1 MDVLMP
7 KVGLTMTEGTI
18 VRWHK
23 REGDVVHKGD
33 LLFTFETEKS
43 TLDYEAPASGRLSRI
58 LAAEGSTVACL
69 TSVARI
75 EESAPETGQPSETS
89 ARAEGLPQA
98 ARRPCSPRARK
109 RAQALGIDLE
119 RIVGSGPD
127 GAIRERDVLAA
138 AQATVR
144 ATPLAE
150 RLAAEL
156 GISLDEIAGSGPSGR
171 ITREDVVR
179 AAQGRSAG
187 VQPAAELVGAQP
199 LSPAR
204 RTTAQRLT
212 ANAQTAPHV
221 TLFTEAD
228 ATYLIAAREQLS
240 AELKEKLSYNALFIA
255 ICARALK
262 EHPYVNASWVAQLPD
277 RPEQPGILQHAAI
290 HIGLAVDTPKGLL
303 VPVLRD
309 AGTKPL
315 AQIHQEIADLVARAQ
330 AGSLQPDELRGGT
343 FTITNLG
350 MFEVDGFTPILN
362 LPEAAIL
369 GIGRLARKPAVMK
382 DGAIVARTLIT
393 LSLSFDHRVMDGAP
407 AARFLQRVKQLIER
421 PFALLL

>member
-18 VRWHK
+18 VHWHK
-23 REGDVVHKGD
+23 REGDIVHKGD

-69 TSVARI
+69 TPVALI
-75 EESAPETGQPSETS
+75 EESALEVNQLSGTPEDS
-89 ARAEGLPQA
+89 LQA

-109 RAQALGIDLE
+109 RAQELGVDLDQA
-119 RIVGSGPD
+119 VGSGPD

-156 GISLDEIAGSGPSGR
+156 GIALDEVAGSGPGGR
-171 ITREDVVR
+171 ITREDITR
-179 AAQGRSAG
+179 AAQARSAG
-187 VQPAAELVGAQP
+187 KKPAESDLINIQP

-240 AELKEKLSYNALFIA
+240 AELKEKLSYSALFIA

-277 RPEQPGILQHAAI
+277 RPEQPGVLQHSSI

-315 AQIHQEIADLVARAQ
+315 AQIHHEIADLVTRAQ

-343 FTITNLG
+343 FTVTNLG

-369 GIGRLARKPAVMK
+369 GIGRLARKPAVLE
-382 DGAIVARTLIT
+382 DGSIAARTLIT

-407 AARFLQRVKQLIER
+407 AARFLQRIKQLVER

>member
-18 VRWHK
+18 VHWHK
-23 REGDVVHKGD
+23 REGEVVCKGD

-43 TLDYEAPASGRLSRI
+43 TLDYEAPVSGKLSRI

-69 TSVARI
+69 TPVALI
-75 EESAPETGQPSETS
+75 EESTAETS
-89 ARAEGLPQA
+89 ATPARAEAPL
-98 ARRPCSPRARK
+98 RRPCSPRARM
-109 RAQALGIDLE
+109 RAKSLGLDLD
-119 RIVGSGPD
+119 RVIGSGPE

-156 GISLDEIAGSGPSGR
+156 GIALDTITGSGPSGR
-171 ITREDVVR
+171 ITRDDVAR
-179 AAQGRSAG
+179 AAQERSTDA
-187 VQPAAELVGAQP
+187 QPVRDTDRSTQP
-199 LSPAR
+199 LSLIR

-212 ANAQTAPHV
+212 TNAQTAPHV

-228 ATYLIAAREQLS
+228 ATYLITAREQLS

-262 EHPYVNASWVAQLPD
+262 EHPYANASWVAQLPD
-277 RPEQPGILQHAAI
+277 RPDQPGVLQHSAI

-303 VPVLRD
+303 VPVVRD
-309 AGTKPL
+309 AGSKPL
-315 AQIHQEIADLVARAQ
+315 AQIHREIADLVVRAHE
-330 AGSLQPDELRGGT
+330 GNLQPDELRGGT

-369 GIGRLARKPAVMK
+369 GIGRLAKKPAVLE
-382 DGAIVARTLIT
+382 DGAIAARTLIT

-407 AARFLQRVKQLIER
+407 AARFLQRIKQLVER